1 MKKQYPAMKARALVR
16 RFGTR
21 DPFTLAEALG
31 IKIVFRDDFRRQKGA
46 FKLIMRTAFIF
57 LNANLSFYMQRMV
70 CAHELGHALLH
81 RDLGKMKM
89 GLVEFEILDVNSA
102 AELEAN
108 LFAGEMLLDEDD
120 LVEYVRDGWD
130 LLSIAKAM
138 NTNINLL
145 LLRVNAYNA
154 EHDMKLTLPEMP
166 RRDFLG
172 VIDDGRRNYESF

>member
-57 LNANLSFYMQRMV
+57 LNANL
-70 CAHELGHALLH
+70 
-81 RDLGKMKM
+81 
-89 GLVEFEILDVNSA
+89 
-102 AELEAN
+102 
-108 LFAGEMLLDEDD
+108 FAGELLLDEDD

-166 RRDFLG
+166 RRDFFG

>member
-1 MKKQYPAMKARALVR
+1 MKRQYPTIKARSLVR

-21 DPFTLAEALG
+21 DPFAIAEALG
-31 IKIVFRDDFRRQKGA
+31 IKIIFRDDFRRQKGA
-46 FKLIMRTAFIF
+46 FKLILRTAFIF
-57 LNANLSFYMQRMV
+57 LNASLSPYMQRMV

-81 RDLGKMKM
+81 RDLGKTKM
-89 GLVEFEILDVNSA
+89 GLIEFEILDINSA

-108 LFAGEMLLDEDD
+108 LFAGELLLDEDD
-120 LVEYVRDGWD
+120 LVEYVQEGWD

-145 LLRVNAYNA
+145 LMRVNAYNA

-166 RRDFLG
+166 RRNFLG
-172 VIDDGRRNYESF
+172 VIDDGRRDYELY